1 MVERFFTPKEANQLL
16 PDVKKI
22 VEEILSKAN
31 EGRQLLTT
39 PDPHHRHREQLID
52 LELRIKVLMTQLEEM
67 GCYYKDWS
75 SYRTLTD
82 VRNFEIGLVDFPA
95 IIYGQQALLCWR
107 SDELQVEWFHGNDD
121 GFAGRRKITR
131 ELIFS

>member
-1 MVERFFTPKEANQLL
+1 MVERFFTPKEANQIL
-16 PDVKKI
+16 PIVKKI

-31 EGRQLLTT
+31 EPAM
-39 PDPHHRHREQLID
+39 PDHH
-52 LELRIKVLMTQLEEM
+52 IKTLMAQLEDM

-75 SYRTLTD
+75 SYRTLTV

-95 IIYGQQALLCWR
+95 IIHGQHALLCWR
-107 SDELQVEWFHGNDD
+107 SDEPEVAWYHGYED
-121 GFAGRRKITR
+121 GYAGRRQVTR

>member
-1 MVERFFTPKEANQLL
+1 MNEKFFTPKEANQDL
-16 PDVKKI
+16 PSVRII

-31 EGRQLLTT
+31 EARNLLTS
-39 PDPHHRHREQLID
+39 PDPHHERQGQLIQ
-52 LELRIKVLMTQLEEM
+52 LEKRIKELMAQIEEM

-95 IIYGQQALLCWR
+95 IIHGQEALLCWR
-107 SDELQVEWFHGNDD
+107 SDEPTIAWFHGFDD
-121 GFAGRRKITR
+121 GYAGRRPITR